1 VNVIGRLLDSA
12 NHIIWHRTE
21 NQLYVLDEKFPQI
34 AATNLDCSS
43 ILLYNDDMR
52 LKLTIPIS
60 LVILLAIILLIGAS
74 PLSANV
80 MMYPMADS
88 NDGTCDEA
96 ATIPLCCIN
105 ASYLVSHYD
114 TVNLN
119 LPVGRFIP
127 NDNNVYPISHWSSS
141 GNPTTF
147 SKDKPPN
154 TGPDLDTSQIY
165 KAHYYCRNSLTP
177 EEPPLS

>member
-1 VNVIGRLLDSA
+1 MDSA
-12 NHIIWHRTE
+12 NHIIWYSTSD
-21 NQLYVLDEKFPQI
+21 QSCVLDEKFHQI
-34 AATNLDCSS
+34 AATSLVCSS
-43 ILLYNDDMR
+43 ILLYNNDMR
-52 LKLTIPIS
+52 QKLTIPIG

-88 NDGTCDEA
+88 NDGTCSEA
-96 ATIPLCCIN
+96 PTIPLCCIS

-119 LPVGRFIP
+119 LPVGKFIP
-127 NDNNVYPISHWSSS
+127 DDNNNCSISHWTSSE
-141 GNPTTF
+141 NPTTF

-165 KAHYYCRNSLTP
+165 KAYYYCRNSLTP